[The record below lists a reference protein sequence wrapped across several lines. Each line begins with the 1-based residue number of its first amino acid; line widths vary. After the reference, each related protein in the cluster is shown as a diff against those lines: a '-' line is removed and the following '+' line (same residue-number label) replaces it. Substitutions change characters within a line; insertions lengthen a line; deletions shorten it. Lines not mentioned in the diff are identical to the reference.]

1 MINNYIKIR
10 KIIFFFLNTIFILLL
25 SLIVFNLFFLNCTKL
40 FENQDG
46 SKYIISGL
54 IQDIES
60 DSLKYYDFIV
70 VTDDQNNRWVFK
82 QGNSSTIGF
91 SPSHLREHMLFGL
104 PVTVEFYKSDK
115 GYIVSDLYD

>member
-1 MINNYIKIR
+1 M
-10 KIIFFFLNTIFILLL
+10 FILLIC
-25 SLIVFNLFFLNCTKL
+25 LIVVNMFSLNCTKL

-46 SKYIISGL
+46 NKYIISGL

-60 DSLKYYDFIV
+60 DSLKYYDFIIL
-70 VTDDQNNRWVFK
+70 TDDEDNRWVFK
-82 QGNSSTIGF
+82 QGDSSIIGF

-104 PVTVEFYKSDK
+104 PITVEFYKSDK